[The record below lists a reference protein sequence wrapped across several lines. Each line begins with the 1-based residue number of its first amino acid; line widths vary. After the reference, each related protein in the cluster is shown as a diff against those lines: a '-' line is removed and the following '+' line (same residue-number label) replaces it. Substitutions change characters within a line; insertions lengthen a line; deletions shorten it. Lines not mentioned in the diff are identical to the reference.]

1 MNARQRV
8 LTMILIF
15 FVLYGNCVNLL
26 IARRQAV
33 RIIRAAEPDYGE
45 HGAADAAAASGA
57 ASASTASTSSAASA
71 DTIGNGQ
78 TVSQQNPD
86 DPEAGPPGIV
96 FPHAVFGLGRH
107 PGVELVVAK
116 AYNAD
121 GTEHDF
127 QQCKLLH
134 INWADG
140 KELQELPG
148 IGPAL
153 AGRIMEKR
161 MERFFVEVK
170 DLLLVPGIGEKRL
183 AQIKPL
189 ICVAIPYVPE

>member
-15 FVLYGNCVNLL
+15 FVLCGNCVNLL

-86 DPEAGPPGIV
+86 DPEAGPPASS
-96 FPHAVFGLGRH
+96 FPCRVWPGQA

-140 KELQELPG
+140 KNCRNCREWPG
-148 IGPAL
+148 TC
-153 AGRIMEKR
+153 GRIMEKR

-170 DLLLVPGIGEKRL
+170 DLLLVPESARNGWLRL
-183 AQIKPL
+183 SR
-189 ICVAIPYVPE
+189 